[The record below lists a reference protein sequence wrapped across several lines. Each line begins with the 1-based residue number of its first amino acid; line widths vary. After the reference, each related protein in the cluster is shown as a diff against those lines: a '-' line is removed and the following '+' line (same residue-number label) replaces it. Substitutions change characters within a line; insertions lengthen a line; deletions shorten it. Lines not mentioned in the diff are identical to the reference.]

1 MPNGQQGQR
10 PRDLQM
16 SRGTQPCKTSQE
28 SLRNPRSS
36 EGIPLGLRSPSIPP
50 RVGSGLF
57 LYESAFWAG
66 WLSLVHILDSSRLL
80 QSASVQQDWR
90 SSWRWGQEEN
100 FCLGH
105 TWLQPLPG
113 DCFGVHG
120 NMRIIIP
127 GTDLTEERD

>member
-1 MPNGQQGQR
+1 MQDIPGKPEEPQI
-10 PRDLQM
+10 L
-16 SRGTQPCKTSQE
+16 RGHPSWSPQPLYT
-28 SLRNPRSS
+28 P
-36 EGIPLGLRSPSIPP
+36 PP